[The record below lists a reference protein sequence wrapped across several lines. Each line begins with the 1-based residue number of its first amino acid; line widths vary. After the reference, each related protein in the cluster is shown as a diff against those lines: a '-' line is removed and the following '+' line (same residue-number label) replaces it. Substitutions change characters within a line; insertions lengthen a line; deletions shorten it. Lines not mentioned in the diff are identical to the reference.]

1 MKSAQHRKKFMEGK
15 MKITTSTTVA
25 PPAGAV
31 DREDEIMQEGT
42 PPLFGSQSPVQQ
54 GAQSTSSSSSSSTA
68 NTQPLTEE
76 PPRLSHPPSV
86 CPPSSS
92 SMAAPSFR
100 LSQPSNSQQS
110 FIGGSLSQS
119 SISSTQPFLSSTFE
133 VLQIQLRKTF
143 NQK

>member
-15 MKITTSTTVA
+15 MKITSTTAA

-31 DREDEIMQEGT
+31 DREDETMQEGT

-54 GAQSTSSSSSSSTA
+54 GAQSTSSSSSTA
-68 NTQPLTEE
+68 NTQPITEE

-143 NQK
+143 T